1 MYICTY
7 ITHDN
12 NLRIH
17 THVSYG
23 NQKPIKPTQKLK
35 RKEPKHNT
43 IESHQNKKIR
53 EQKNK
58 GTKENYKNNQKTIK

>member
-1 MYICTY
+1 MKYMVT
-7 ITHDN
+7 T
-12 NLRIH
+12 
-17 THVSYG
+17 
-23 NQKPIKPTQKLK
+23 NQKFTRDIQEIK